1 MSFRNRF
8 RIKGKPLY
16 LNSSKDLF
24 WLIVEDGFLDVRV
37 GLLARAVEG
46 LGHAP
51 VVVKHAA

>member
-1 MSFRNRF
+1 MTN
-8 RIKGKPLY
+8 
-16 LNSSKDLF
+16 LNSSEDLF
-24 WLIVEDGFLDVRV
+24 GLVVKDGFLDGRV